1 MLFLDFIKILEWLMI
16 SVGIMVIP
24 PPSFRFRPGMKQIIQ
39 M

>member
-24 PPSFRFRPGMKQIIQ
+24 PPQALDLDQGWNR
-39 M
+39 